1 MNEPP
6 ADPWIETPARVD
18 LAFPLTGDR
27 VPAEHGY
34 ALFAALCRTLG
45 DLHGAAWLAVHPIE
59 ASPDGGGALQLR
71 VDPAQAARVLPLAG
85 ATLRLDD
92 ARVAVGEAWVLPIE
106 PAPTL
111 VARMVVLRNG
121 VEARADFEAAL
132 AQRLAALGVR
142 AAAEVPTAA
151 VDDGRRVL
159 RIRQQAIA
167 GYPVV
172 LRGLSEHDSRRVQS
186 LGVGGRQRFGC
197 GVFAPKP
204 ERAI

>member
-1 MNEPP
+1 MNEAPP
-6 ADPWIETPARVD
+6 DPWIETPARVD
-18 LAFPLTGDR
+18 LAFPLTGDP

-34 ALFAALCRTLG
+34 ALFSALCRTLG
-45 DLHGAAWLAVHPIE
+45 DLHGAAWLAVHPIDAAPE
-59 ASPDGGGALQLR
+59 GGGALRLR

-85 ATLRLDD
+85 ATLRLDG
-92 ARVAVGEAWVLPIE
+92 ARMAVGEARVMPIV

-111 VARMVVLRNG
+111 AARMVVLRNG
-121 VEARADFEAAL
+121 VAARADFEAAL

-142 AAAEVPTAA
+142 AVAEVPTSAL
-151 VDDGRRVL
+151 DDGRRVL

-172 LRGLSEHDSRRVQS
+172 LRGLSEQDSRRVQS

-197 GVFAPKP
+197 GVFAP
-204 ERAI
+204 R